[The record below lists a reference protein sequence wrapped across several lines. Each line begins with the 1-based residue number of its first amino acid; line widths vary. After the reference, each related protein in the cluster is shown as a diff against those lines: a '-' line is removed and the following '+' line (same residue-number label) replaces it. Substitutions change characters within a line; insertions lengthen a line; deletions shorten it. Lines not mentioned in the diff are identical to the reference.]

1 MPKQYL
7 ENAMT
12 VSFQTLFDLSFTS
25 HPAFRRCT
33 VDDADSIVTYLVITT
48 SYSVR
53 RVGAPA

>member
-1 MPKQYL
+1 MS
-7 ENAMT
+7 

-25 HPAFRRCT
+25 HSAFRRYT
-33 VDDADSIVTYLVITT
+33 VDDTNSIVTYLAITA